1 MAAKQIYDKVKIAQ
15 ERDEQEQE
23 KVGYPYNNPDL
34 EVKNDETCKLMNY
47 EWTNIYIYIY
57 IYIIYIYIYI
67 IYICICV
74 CNTSTGS
81 LSVLSLSCATDSLP
95 VTNSITI

>member
-23 KVGYPYNNPDL
+23 KVGYPYNSPDL

-47 EWTNIYIYIY
+47 E
-57 IYIIYIYIYI
+57 
-67 IYICICV
+67 
-74 CNTSTGS
+74 
-81 LSVLSLSCATDSLP
+81 
-95 VTNSITI
+95 